1 MILVALSANL
11 PSRFGSPQQT
21 FHAALKA
28 MEQAGITSIQPS
40 RIWKTAPWPYNET
53 DPWYCN
59 AVCVVETKLG
69 PREVL
74 TVLLNIE
81 KEFGRVRLEKNVSR
95 SIDLDLIVYDN
106 QIIRSGL
113 ELIVPHPRMQD
124 RAFVLMPMSDVF
136 HGDWQHPET
145 NVTLDDM
152 IAAIPRTKEHEATP
166 IEGGWDE

>member
-1 MILVALSANL
+1 MSKEMLL
-11 PSRFGSPQQT
+11 
-21 FHAALKA
+21 
-28 MEQAGITSIQPS
+28 
-40 RIWKTAPWPYNET
+40 
-53 DPWYCN
+53 
-59 AVCVVETKLG
+59 VVEAMA
-69 PREVL
+69 
-74 TVLLNIE
+74 N
-81 KEFGRVRLEKNVSR
+81 EKNVSR